1 MNMSLLIPLLFLVVI
16 TLFILFFKK
25 NRKRFRPKDDKIA
38 TPSKEEI
45 NLLLTTRISYDFEL
59 PGGFSDI
66 PYSQIIYMEQTY
78 NPVINAYIQANLT
91 SIQEKYAER
100 SCKFIYLP
108 CWVDKNDLQELAIYN
123 SAQSLNS
130 TIDSKN
136 ITLYFTRKFFDW
148 IGHNIP
154 NVPVV
159 ISISRRPANGRTRSF
174 VAFPINDADM
184 ESFFS
189 LHAYISIYP
198 HDTFYQLIPE
208 QDENAPLNA
217 DEYFSSEAQRLMHE
231 IRERISRLQAIGF
244 CDLAIKALV
253 PKALTSQSRLQI
265 TKDFR
270 ILLTDYDNTE
280 ITMTPLPK
288 AVFILFLKHPEGIL
302 FKELPQYRGELLE
315 IYKRITNR
323 ENIQDI
329 VESIEQVTNPQRNSI
344 NEKCS
349 RIREAFIA
357 HFDESL
363 MKPYFITGERGQTKK
378 IALDRALV
386 IWELE

>member
-1 MNMSLLIPLLFLVVI
+1 MNMSLLIPLLLLVVI
-16 TLFILFFKK
+16 AFILCFKK
-25 NRKRFRPKDDKIA
+25 NSKRFRPKDDKTA

-66 PYSQIIYMEQTY
+66 PYNQIIYMEQTY

-108 CWVDKNDLQELAIYN
+108 YWVDKNDLQELAIYN

-136 ITLYFTRKFFDW
+136 ITPHFTKKFFDW

-184 ESFFS
+184 ESFFT
-189 LHAYISIYP
+189 LHAYITIYP

-208 QDENAPLNA
+208 QDENAPLDA
-217 DEYFSSEAQRLMHE
+217 DEYFNSEAKRLMHE
-231 IRERISRLQAIGF
+231 IRERVSRLQAIGF
-244 CDLAIKALV
+244 CDLAIKTLV
-253 PKALTSQSRLQI
+253 SKTLTSQSRL
-265 TKDFR
+265 R
-270 ILLTDYDNTE
+270 I
-280 ITMTPLPK
+280 
-288 AVFILFLKHPEGIL
+288 
-302 FKELPQYRGELLE
+302 
-315 IYKRITNR
+315 
-323 ENIQDI
+323 
-329 VESIEQVTNPQRNSI
+329 
-344 NEKCS
+344 
-349 RIREAFIA
+349 
-357 HFDESL
+357 
-363 MKPYFITGERGQTKK
+363 
-378 IALDRALV
+378 DRKSV
-386 IWELE
+386 V

>member
-189 LHAYISIYP
+189 LHQY
-198 HDTFYQLIPE
+198 L
-208 QDENAPLNA
+208 
-217 DEYFSSEAQRLMHE
+217 SS
-231 IRERISRLQAIGF
+231 
-244 CDLAIKALV
+244 
-253 PKALTSQSRLQI
+253 
-265 TKDFR
+265 
-270 ILLTDYDNTE
+270 
-280 ITMTPLPK
+280 
-288 AVFILFLKHPEGIL
+288 
-302 FKELPQYRGELLE
+302 
-315 IYKRITNR
+315 
-323 ENIQDI
+323 
-329 VESIEQVTNPQRNSI
+329 
-344 NEKCS
+344 
-349 RIREAFIA
+349 
-357 HFDESL
+357 
-363 MKPYFITGERGQTKK
+363 
-378 IALDRALV
+378 
-386 IWELE
+386 